1 MHTVKVFLGFIELA
15 AALKFFSNA
24 DLALF
29 GEKFVI
35 SRQLFLLAWAVI
47 FLLSGAYLVNMHR
60 GFKGISMMRI
70 LSGIAVVTLG
80 VYFFR
85 CGNGAKLDFITAAL
99 APPPAAR
106 ESGANDKWTL
116 VKDNFEKGMQKA
128 KTEGKLALINFTGFT

>member
-47 FLLSGAYLVNMHR
+47 FLLSGAYLVNIHR
-60 GFKGISMMRI
+60 GFKGISTLRI

-85 CGNGAKLDFITAAL
+85 CGSGAKLDFITAAL
-99 APPPAAR
+99 APPPTTK
-106 ESGANDKWTL
+106 ESGKNVKWTL
-116 VKDNFEKGMQKA
+116 VKDNFEKGIQKA
-128 KTEGKLALINFTGFT
+128 RAESKLALINFTGFT